1 MLAVRSVYGLLVQIV
16 NALLRAGAS
25 VDAKCFNS
33 RTALHQ
39 VRYSFCLDSGERIA
53 EILISAGADVN
64 ARDKDGRT
72 PLDYVHSQLYGARAM
87 EVLKKHGARSG
98 REPLPH
104 LSDNTKAQCAVQ

>member
-1 MLAVRSVYGLLVQIV
+1 MHCSA
-16 NALLRAGAS
+16 RAPVLMPSAS
-25 VDAKCFNS
+25 TPAQLYTKCGIRFAWTQAS
-33 RTALHQ
+33 A
-39 VRYSFCLDSGERIA
+39 IA
-53 EILISAGADVN
+53 EILISADADVN